1 MLLVNN
7 APISNLRLLQIRM
20 HEAFDV
26 DKYEEDIREI
36 TDYSYFPITK
46 ETSDKIYELYGN
58 DELTSE
64 VLRELMAS
72 DE

>member
-1 MLLVNN
+1 
-7 APISNLRLLQIRM
+7 M

-64 VLRELMAS
+64 VLREPMAS